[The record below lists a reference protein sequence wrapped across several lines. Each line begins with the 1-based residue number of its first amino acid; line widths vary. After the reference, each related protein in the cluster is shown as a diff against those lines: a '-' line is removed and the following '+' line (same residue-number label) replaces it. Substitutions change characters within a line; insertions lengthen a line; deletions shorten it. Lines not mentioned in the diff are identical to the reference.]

1 METNIRAKASKST
14 LKRLALYTYLLENLQ
29 EQRAEYVSCTEIA
42 REFDLEPT
50 QVRKDFEATGE
61 VGTSRVG
68 FRVMTLL
75 VRTRECLGW
84 DHPRDAFLVGAGN
97 LGQALLGYR
106 DFEKCGLNIV
116 AAFDR
121 DPRKVGTLIF
131 EKEVHPLTRLPELAR
146 KMEVNIGIITVPAAQ
161 AQKIVDLLV
170 SCGILAIWNFS
181 PGPLRIPK
189 GIVLQNA
196 RLTQSLAVLT
206 SSLARALKGAGRE

>member
-1 METNIRAKASKST
+1 METNIPATVSKAT
-14 LKRLALYTYLLENLQ
+14 LKRLALYTYLLENLLGQ
-29 EQRAEYVSCTEIA
+29 GVEYVSCTEIA
-42 REFDLEPT
+42 REFDFEPT

-61 VGTSRVG
+61 RGTPRVG
-68 FRVMTLL
+68 FRVATLL
-75 VRTRECLGW
+75 TRTREFLGW
-84 DHPRDAFLVGAGN
+84 DYPRDAFLVGAGN
-97 LGQALLGYR
+97 LGRALLGYR

-121 DPRKVGTLIF
+121 DPRKVGTQIF

-170 SCGILAIWNFS
+170 SSGILAIWNFS
-181 PGPLRIPK
+181 PAPLRIPK
-189 GIVLQNA
+189 GIILQNA